1 MILHQKVIF
10 HQKLWSDDVQLW
22 SWQIEGQIIGRTDG
36 QMEQQ
41 MDKKMIYRCAPP
53 KKQEDEQVYG
63 FSEKKIH
70 LGVVL
75 RCQD

>member
-1 MILHQKVIF
+1 
-10 HQKLWSDDVQLW
+10 
-22 SWQIEGQIIGRTDG
+22 
-36 QMEQQ
+36 